1 MIYFTRVRVR
11 VRVHD
16 LGRTRTPSSNSNL
29 NSEFEFGY
37 SNFDNEDELQDDLPN
52 EFAPTHPLARVV
64 IKLMG
69 VSKCE

>member
-37 SNFDNEDELQDDLPN
+37 SNFDNEDEFQDDLPD
-52 EFAPTHPLARVV
+52 EFAPTHSLPRVQCYEV
-64 IKLMG
+64 DG
-69 VSKCE
+69 SE